1 MVGQPNPMRRS
12 HASIFYGR
20 SSSALSMIVL
30 DGSYGEGGGQILR
43 SALALSVL
51 TGRPIRVENIR
62 ARRPNPGLQA
72 QHLSA
77 VKAAAMLCHAQ
88 VHGAALGA
96 TTLTFIPQSPPN
108 PGAYTIDVGAARA
121 GGSAGSV
128 TLILQAILLP
138 LAYAPGSSRVTLRGG
153 THVPW
158 SPPFHYVRD
167 VLLPCLS
174 RLGLQAT
181 VHLER
186 WGWYPIGG
194 GEIQVEVH
202 GPVEGEGLYRLKP
215 LVMEER
221 GPLRRL
227 WGWAAVSNLP
237 LEIAKRMASR
247 ANRLLR
253 EAGLPDEVE
262 AIQVESPGPGA
273 GIFLIAEYAHGRA
286 GASAYGKKGVP
297 AEKVAE
303 EAVAELLAFH
313 RSGAAVDPHLADQLI
328 LPLALSAGASRFTTS
343 RITGHVLTS
352 IWVACHFVGD
362 RFEVRGEEGQP
373 GEVWIHPV
381 EEGKP

>member
-1 MVGQPNPMRRS
+1 MGAVPTS
-12 HASIFYGR
+12 WGR
-20 SSSALSMIVL
+20 SSTALPMVVL

-43 SALALSVL
+43 SALALSAL
-51 TGRPIRVENIR
+51 TGRPVRVENIR

-77 VKAAAMLCHAQ
+77 VKAAAMLCRAQ
-88 VHGAALGA
+88 VQGA
-96 TTLTFIPQSPPN
+96 TLGSTMLTFVPQSPPA
-108 PGAYTIDVGAARA
+108 PGTYTVDVGAARS
-121 GGSAGSV
+121 GGSAGAV

-138 LAYAPGSSRVTLRGG
+138 LAYAPGTSRVTLRGG

-167 VLLPCLS
+167 VLLPCLG
-174 RLGLQAT
+174 RMGLHAE

-186 WGWYPIGG
+186 WGWYPVGG
-194 GEIQVEVH
+194 GEIQLEVY

-215 LVMEER
+215 MTLDQR

-237 LEIAKRMASR
+237 LEIAKRMAGR

-262 AIQVESPGPGA
+262 AILAESPGPGA
-273 GIFLIAEYAHGRA
+273 GIFLVAEYAHIRA

-303 EAVAELLAFH
+303 EAVAELVAFH
-313 RSGAAVDPHLADQLI
+313 RSNAAVDPHLADQLI

-343 RITGHVLTS
+343 RITGHLLTS
-352 IWVACHFVGD
+352 VWVACHFVGD
-362 RFEVRGEEGQP
+362 RFEVRGEEGEP
-373 GEVWIHPV
+373 GEVIVHPV
-381 EEGKP
+381 EEGRL

>member
-1 MVGQPNPMRRS
+1 MAIAHGPS
-12 HASIFYGR
+12 A
-20 SSSALSMIVL
+20 ALSLVVL

-43 SALALSVL
+43 SALALSAL
-51 TGRPIRVENIR
+51 TGRPVRVENIR

-77 VKAAAMLCHAQ
+77 VRAAAMLCRAQ
-88 VHGAALGA
+88 VQGAALGA
-96 TTLTFIPQSPPN
+96 TTLTFTPQSPPIL
-108 PGAYTIDVGAARA
+108 GTYTIDVGAARA
-121 GGSAGSV
+121 GGSAGAV

-138 LAYAPGSSRVTLRGG
+138 LAYAPGTSQVTLRGG

-174 RLGLQAT
+174 QMGVRAE

-186 WGWYPIGG
+186 WGWYPVGG
-194 GEIQVEVH
+194 GEIRLEVH
-202 GPVEGEGLYRLKP
+202 GPLPGDGFYRLSP
-215 LVMEER
+215 LTLDQR

-237 LEIAKRMASR
+237 LEIAKRMAGR

-273 GIFLIAEYAHGRA
+273 GIFLIAEYAHIRA

-297 AEKVAE
+297 AERVAE

-313 RSGAAVDPHLADQLI
+313 RSDAAVDPHLADQLI
-328 LPLALSAGASRFTTS
+328 LPLALAPGASRFTTS
-343 RITGHVLTS
+343 RITSHLLTS

-362 RFEVRGEEGQP
+362 RFEVIGEEGGP
-373 GEVWIHPV
+373 GEVRVRPV
-381 EEGKP
+381 EEGPR

>member
-1 MVGQPNPMRRS
+1 MTGP
-12 HASIFYGR
+12 ASQGR
-20 SSSALSMIVL
+20 SSAAWSLIVL

-43 SALALSVL
+43 SALALSAI
-51 TGRPIRVENIR
+51 TGRPVRVENIR

-77 VKAAAMLCHAQ
+77 VKAAAALCHAQ
-88 VHGAALGA
+88 VQGAALGSTA
-96 TTLTFIPQSPPN
+96 LAFIPQSPPA
-108 PGAYTIDVGAARA
+108 PGAYTVDVGAARA

-138 LAYAPGSSRVTLRGG
+138 LACAPGSSRVTLQGG

-167 VLLPCLS
+167 VLMPTLS
-174 RLGLQAT
+174 RTGLHAE
-181 VHLER
+181 VHLKR
-186 WGWYPIGG
+186 WGWYPAGG
-194 GEIQVEVH
+194 GEIDLYVH
-202 GPVEGEGLYRLKP
+202 GPLEGEGLYRLKP
-215 LVMEER
+215 LTLTER

-237 LEIAKRMASR
+237 LEIAKRMAGR

-262 AIQVESPGPGA
+262 AILAESPGPGA
-273 GIFLIAEYAHGRA
+273 GIFLIAEYANIRA
-286 GASAYGKKGVP
+286 GASAYGKKGLP
-297 AEKVAE
+297 AERVAE
-303 EAVAELLAFH
+303 EAVSGFLAFH

-328 LPLALSAGASRFTTS
+328 LPLALSPGASRFTTS
-343 RITGHVLTS
+343 CITAHLLTS

-362 RFEVRGEEGQP
+362 RFEVIGEEGGP
-373 GEVWIHPV
+373 GEVRVRPV
-381 EEGKP
+381 EG

>member
-1 MVGQPNPMRRS
+1 MFAS
-12 HASIFYGR
+12 HGR
-20 SSSALSMIVL
+20 SSTALSMVVL

-43 SALALSVL
+43 SALALSAL
-51 TGRPIRVENIR
+51 TGRPVRVENIR

-77 VKAAAMLCHAQ
+77 VKAAAMLCRAQ
-88 VHGAALGA
+88 VQGATLGS
-96 TTLTFIPQSPPN
+96 TTLTFVPQAPPSP
-108 PGAYTIDVGAARA
+108 GTYTVDVGAARA

-138 LAYAPGSSRVTLRGG
+138 LAYAPGTSRVMLRGG

-167 VLLPCLS
+167 VLLPCLG
-174 RLGLQAT
+174 RMGLQAE

-186 WGWYPIGG
+186 WGWYPMGG
-194 GEIQVEVH
+194 GEIQLYVY
-202 GPVEGEGLYRLKP
+202 GPLEGDGWYRLKP
-215 LVMEER
+215 MTLDQR

-237 LEIAKRMASR
+237 LEIAKRMAGR

-262 AIQVESPGPGA
+262 AIQAESPGPGA
-273 GIFLIAEYAHGRA
+273 GIFLIAEYASIRA

-297 AEKVAE
+297 AERVAE
-303 EAVAELLAFH
+303 EAVSEFLAFH

-328 LPLALSAGASRFTTS
+328 LPLALSSGASRFITS
-343 RITGHVLTS
+343 CITGHLLTS

-362 RFEVRGEEGQP
+362 RFEVRGEEGKP
-373 GEVWIHPV
+373 GEVIVHPV
-381 EEGKP
+381 EEDRS

>member
-1 MVGQPNPMRRS
+1 MAATPVSR
-12 HASIFYGR
+12 GR
-20 SSSALSMIVL
+20 SSAALSMVVL

-43 SALALSVL
+43 SALALSIL
-51 TGRPIRVENIR
+51 TGRPVRVENIR

-77 VKAAAMLCHAQ
+77 VKAAAMLCRAQ
-88 VHGAALGA
+88 VHGVALGA
-96 TTLTFIPQSPPN
+96 TTLTFIPQGPPA
-108 PGAYTIDVGAARA
+108 PGTYTIDVGTARA

-138 LAYAPGSSRVTLRGG
+138 LAYAPGTSRVTLRGG

-167 VLLPCLS
+167 VLLPCLA
-174 RLGLQAT
+174 RMGLRAE

-186 WGWYPIGG
+186 WGWYPAGG
-194 GEIQVEVH
+194 GEISLEVH
-202 GPVEGEGLYRLKP
+202 GPLAGQGLYRWQP
-215 LVMEER
+215 LTLTER

-237 LEIAKRMASR
+237 LEIAKRMAAR

-273 GIFLIAEYAHGRA
+273 GIFLIAEYAHVRA
-286 GASAYGKKGVP
+286 GASAYGKKGLP
-297 AEKVAE
+297 AERVAE
-303 EAVAELLAFH
+303 EAVADLLAFH
-313 RSGAAVDPHLADQLI
+313 RSSAAVDPHLADQLI
-328 LPLALSAGASRFTTS
+328 LPLALAPGASRFTTS
-343 RITGHVLTS
+343 CITAHLLTS

-362 RFEVRGEEGQP
+362 RFEVLGEEGEP
-373 GEVWIHPV
+373 GEVRVRPA
-381 EEGKP
+381 EEALHA